1 MDGLASSPLRINMDV
16 IVSLL
21 IHCRGELA
29 SPIGGI
35 KMNIVYILIGI
46 LVIIII
52 WVIGVQ
58 RQLVTLDEN
67 VTNAMSQIG
76 VQVTSRFDALTG
88 LLDLVKGYN
97 EHEYKS
103 LTDIIKMRASIGAN
117 STASDVNKEEGT
129 FNQALGKIIAVAEQY
144 PDLKSNT
151 NYQNLMNSLNEY
163 EDKVRKARLVYNDS
177 VTKLNRTIRMF
188 PTNIVAPMLGIT
200 QREHLVTDE
209 SKQAMPSM
217 K

>member
-1 MDGLASSPLRINMDV
+1 
-16 IVSLL
+16 
-21 IHCRGELA
+21 
-29 SPIGGI
+29 
-35 KMNIVYILIGI
+35 MNIVLILIGI
-46 LVIIII
+46 LVLIVI
-52 WVIGVQ
+52 WIIGVQ

-103 LTDIIKMRASIGAN
+103 LTDIIKMRSSIGAT
-117 STASDVNKEEGT
+117 STVSDVNKEEGI
-129 FNQALGKIIAVAEQY
+129 FNQSLGKIIAVAEQY

-200 QREHLVTDE
+200 PREHLTTDE
-209 SKQAMPSM
+209 AKQAMPSM